1 QQARKR
7 SCGIRELRLRRPFG
21 ASRRT
26 DDETGRREDSKKAT
40 SSLSARAAIWTQH
53 FSPGLMTQSSP
64 NAGRHRQRAANF
76 HRKKGRR
83 QLRCCAHRF
92 SGSDWHFLRARNSS
106 PHWGLVGAM
115 LSVWAE
121 ILIRS
126 RRRARTNDASG
137 RHGYRR
143 TVPTPLRWNAGCNF
157 LCNPEAGLGALLVLI
172 AGDAAHSHYA
182 RDFAVGHDRADTRRV

>member
-1 QQARKR
+1 MGAFTPCSERRARGGRISQQARKR

-26 DDETGRREDSKKAT
+26 DDETGRREDSKNAT
-40 SSLSARAAIWTQH
+40 SSLSAMAAIWTQH
-53 FSPGLMTQSSP
+53 FSPGLMTRSSP

-83 QLRCCAHRF
+83 PLWCCAHRF

-121 ILIRS
+121 IRIRS

-137 RHGYRR
+137 RHE
-143 TVPTPLRWNAGCNF
+143 LQKN
-157 LCNPEAGLGALLVLI
+157 
-172 AGDAAHSHYA
+172 
-182 RDFAVGHDRADTRRV
+182 RADALALERRMQFLM